1 MFINLEKGK
10 LKLYDL
16 RIYKRMD
23 DIKRKLIYDSPYDK
37 KVEENTGIWYL
48 EGQIVNDGKDMIKF
62 ITSRDTG
69 KWRESRDELQYPS
82 SRIYEY
88 EYYIFHLNEIYQ
100 ILERLGNEDYKSLQI
115 LNQYINHEFDT
126 KDQEIFEKYRNKI
139 LKNIHLVEYV
149 SEDYQNILSIYEKIL
164 KNSNGKLSEDLKKI
178 NAHIYEMNLDG
189 IPKKVKT
196 SKN

>member
-37 KVEENTGIWYL
+37 KVEENTGIWYR
-48 EGQIVNDGKDMIKF
+48 EGQIVNDGKDMIRL
-62 ITSRDTG
+62 ITSRPTT

-88 EYYIFHLNEIYQ
+88 EYYVFHLNEIYQ
-100 ILERLGNEDYKSLQI
+100 ILERLDNEDYKSLQI
-115 LNQYINHEFDT
+115 LNQYINHEFNT

-139 LKNIHLVEYV
+139 LKNIYLVEDV
-149 SEDYQNILSIYEKIL
+149 SEDYQNILSIYEKLL
-164 KNSNGKLSEDLKKI
+164 KRSNGKLKEDLELLDT
-178 NAHIYEMNLDG
+178 HIYQMNLDM
-189 IPKKVKT
+189 IPKKVKS
-196 SKN
+196 SKR